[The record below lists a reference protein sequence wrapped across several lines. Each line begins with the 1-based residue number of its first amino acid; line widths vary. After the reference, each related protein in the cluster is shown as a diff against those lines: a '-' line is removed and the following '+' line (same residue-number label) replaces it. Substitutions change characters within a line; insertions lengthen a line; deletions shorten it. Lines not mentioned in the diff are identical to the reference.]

1 MDLHLLNSFDRYKSQ
16 DTFKQYTGDYL
27 CLEQLCRKK
36 LCGYNHQG
44 ELYYYQYLFL
54 ITTEVPKLCFEHW
67 SQVFL

>member
-16 DTFKQYTGDYL
+16 DTFKQYTGDYF

-36 LCGYNHQG
+36 LRGYNQR

-54 ITTEVPKLCFEHW
+54 TTTVVSKLCFEHC
-67 SQVFL
+67 SQIFL